1 MQQKGDPPAEETWEY
16 TDVIGNRLKVIGY
29 FQKPITDDPWPITDE
44 SGETMEERKKIAAA
58 AAVLNYIATE
68 EEAICIQSMA
78 APGVKPTP
86 VPSAGAPVRLWG
98 ASGRQAQ
105 MQMRNLMQ
113 MRTFK

>member
-1 MQQKGDPPAEETWEY
+1 MEN
-16 TDVIGNRLKVIGY
+16 V
-29 FQKPITDDPWPITDE
+29 
-44 SGETMEERKKIAAA
+44 ETMEELKKIAAA
-58 AAVLNYIATE
+58 KAAVLNYIITE

-78 APGVKPTP
+78 APGVKPAP
-86 VPSAGAPVRLWG
+86 VPSAAAPVRLWG